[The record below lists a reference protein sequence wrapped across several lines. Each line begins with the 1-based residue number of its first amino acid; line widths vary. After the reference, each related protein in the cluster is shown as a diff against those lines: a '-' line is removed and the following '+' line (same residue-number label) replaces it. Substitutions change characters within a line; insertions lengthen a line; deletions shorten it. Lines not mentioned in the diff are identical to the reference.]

1 MIRVMIERHCQPG
14 KEAQLRDL
22 LLELRSAAMRQPGYI
37 SGETLREAGNPSVF
51 MVISTW
57 ITRDAWKAW
66 QTSRQRLLIE
76 EMMDSLLTDARKVS
90 VFTEDYEL

>member
-14 KEAQLRDL
+14 KEKQLRDM
-22 LLELRSAAMRQPGYI
+22 LLELRSAGMRQPGYI
-37 SGETLREAGNPSVF
+37 TGETLREAENPSVF

-57 ITRDAWKAW
+57 ITLEAWKVW

-76 EMMDSLLTDARKVS
+76 EMIEPLIKDSRKVR
-90 VFTEDYEL
+90 VFTEDHEV

>member
-14 KEAQLRDL
+14 KEKQLRDL
-22 LLELRSAAMRQPGYI
+22 LLELRSAGMRQPGYI
-37 SGETLREAGNPSVF
+37 TGETLREADNPSVF

-57 ITRDAWKAW
+57 MTLDAWKVW

-76 EMMDSLLTDARKVS
+76 EMIDSLLIEVREVR
-90 VFTEDYEL
+90 VFTEDHDV

>member
-22 LLELRSAAMRQPGYI
+22 LLELRSAAMRQNGYI
-37 SGETLREAGNPSVF
+37 SGETLRESDNPSVF

-57 ITRDAWKAW
+57 ITLDAWKVW

-76 EMMDSLLTDARKVS
+76 EMMDSLLTDARKVR
-90 VFTEDYEL
+90 VFTEDYEV